1 MISRFLNLSN
11 DFSQGVTVHSYLVPV
26 TDFADAS
33 HSKSAKSAATTVSY
47 GIFSSENACLW
58 TVTIQILLFWESSL
72 IHNAEFA
79 VDLSPVPNA
88 HSPFF
93 SGFES
98 CQIQGFQERCITWKY
113 ASLTVELTVGRIQTF
128 DCIGRVNNLSD
139 IRWELENR
147 RYCIPVIIPAF
158 HRIRVFCGPFFS
170 NTIQSQS
177 SLFFSSFRTDSQ
189 YFELSLSPTVIERTS
204 FFPSVLMPRMT

>member
-1 MISRFLNLSN
+1 MKLPALTIYIRHDFGHVKSRRQTS
-11 DFSQGVTVHSYLVPV
+11 FSSCIQSYCSLVPRSSNGFCRC
-26 TDFADAS
+26 FAFQIGKICY
-33 HSKSAKSAATTVSY
+33 HHCIIRHFQFRK
-47 GIFSSENACLW
+47 CLPVK
-58 TVTIQILLFWESSL
+58 VTIQILLFWESSP

-128 DCIGRVNNLSD
+128 NYIGHVNNLSD
-139 IRWELENR
+139 IR
-147 RYCIPVIIPAF
+147 
-158 HRIRVFCGPFFS
+158 
-170 NTIQSQS
+170 
-177 SLFFSSFRTDSQ
+177 
-189 YFELSLSPTVIERTS
+189 
-204 FFPSVLMPRMT
+204 

>member
-1 MISRFLNLSN
+1 MRKYFLELFAIGLVDSEGRINSEHMTSDALMTSMKTMEELTQMKMDRLVLETTMEMIL
-11 DFSQGVTVHSYLVPV
+11 
-26 TDFADAS
+26 
-33 HSKSAKSAATTVSY
+33 
-47 GIFSSENACLW
+47 CM
-58 TVTIQILLFWESSL
+58 
-72 IHNAEFA
+72 
-79 VDLSPVPNA
+79 
-88 HSPFF
+88 
-93 SGFES
+93 FES
-98 CQIQGFQERCITWKY
+98 CDTEEFTEIFGKLLGGKQ
-113 ASLTVELTVGRIQTF
+113 ASKVTAHLEALEELLTEEEYR
-128 DCIGRVNNLSD
+128 GRVNNLSD
-139 IRWELENR
+139 IRRKLENR